1 VEKQDAPS
9 REVPEGFTDAILQ
22 SDTMDNVDAD
32 VLAAVYNPNHPGFI
46 NAYMTGAPHKD
57 LALFHS
63 RAHRRNPA
71 VGFTGRSGADQLQR
85 RRNGR
90 RNLVFAGIFTPS

>member
-1 VEKQDAPS
+1 VFRFSSTLAAQFFQDQNTPPRRRGRRTEFLRSGEARCAVR

-57 LALFHS
+57 L
-63 RAHRRNPA
+63 R
-71 VGFTGRSGADQLQR
+71 
-85 RRNGR
+85 
-90 RNLVFAGIFTPS
+90 